1 MNGRLALV
9 LLGLVT
15 APLAAQAKPSKPD
28 STARPDS
35 AAAMTLV
42 REVFAYE
49 GGGRDPFLSLLK
61 TGDIRPLLTDLK
73 LVGVYYDGRYPVRSV
88 AVMRDVTNNKVYRVM
103 KRIAALAAWLLV
115 AAAPRALAGPGG
127 DGEVKGV
134 SVVPAPG
141 KVEVVI
147 DLQGAVDVQ
156 DFTLSNP
163 ARLVIDLTGAR
174 LTAPATLYDGQNRGG
189 VKNIRYAQFRPDI
202 VRVVIDL
209 DVLKDYQ
216 VQKTVGHVRV
226 RIGSERTSFAA
237 WSSTTAGAAAPQPV
251 APSPAPTAAARV
263 TTPQAGEAESAI
275 DQYLAAHARE
285 AAQSRAPR
293 ITVTW
298 DNAEIMEVVAGFAA
312 FSGRTIVVSKGV
324 AGKVS
329 AEIKNQPWD
338 LAFNAV
344 LESQGLA
351 GVTLEGGIIQVVN
364 KTDLARADSTVP
376 VSTVLVRVNYAKATS
391 LVPAVKSILTK
402 RGDVVA
408 DSTNNALVITE
419 TTTRVN
425 QVEQFVRGL
434 DIRTP
439 QVSIQ
444 AKIIFINR
452 TDVEEFGVKY
462 DLGSPTQFFN
472 QLVARPDPRTA
483 KPVDT
488 NLDGVPDALVP
499 TANFNPTDVIVDL
512 GGNSLSALGNAG
524 QSLTTGSPA
533 LQLIFSTAIGNFTL
547 TSFINALQRVE
558 LADIQAE
565 PTITTLDN
573 RPAEILVGD
582 RVPIRVV
589 DVSAPTTGG
598 AAPRATV
605 NFQQTGINLKVTPH
619 VTANRQILMELHA
632 ERSSVQ
638 PSSVDIGFTFQT
650 QQADNQILVNDG
662 ETAVI
667 GGLTVTEV
675 TVTKTGIPFLVDLP
689 ILGKLFG
696 FTSQSENRRDLL
708 ILVTPH
714 IIDDLVTP
722 STGK

>member
-1 MNGRLALV
+1 M
-9 LLGLVT
+9 
-15 APLAAQAKPSKPD
+15 
-28 STARPDS
+28 
-35 AAAMTLV
+35 
-42 REVFAYE
+42 
-49 GGGRDPFLSLLK
+49 
-61 TGDIRPLLTDLK
+61 
-73 LVGVYYDGRYPVRSV
+73 
-88 AVMRDVTNNKVYRVM
+88 
-103 KRIAALAAWLLV
+103 
-115 AAAPRALAGPGG
+115 
-127 DGEVKGV
+127 
-134 SVVPAPG
+134 
-141 KVEVVI
+141 
-147 DLQGAVDVQ
+147 
-156 DFTLSNP
+156 
-163 ARLVIDLTGAR
+163 
-174 LTAPATLYDGQNRGG
+174 
-189 VKNIRYAQFRPDI
+189 
-202 VRVVIDL
+202 
-209 DVLKDYQ
+209 
-216 VQKTVGHVRV
+216 
-226 RIGSERTSFAA
+226 
-237 WSSTTAGAAAPQPV
+237 
-251 APSPAPTAAARV
+251 
-263 TTPQAGEAESAI
+263 
-275 DQYLAAHARE
+275 
-285 AAQSRAPR
+285 
-293 ITVTW
+293 TW
-298 DNAEIMEVVAGFAA
+298 DNAEIIEVVAGFAA

-364 KTDLARADSTVP
+364 KADLARADSTVP
-376 VSTVLVRVNYAKATS
+376 VATVLVRVNYAKATS
-391 LVPAVKSILTK
+391 LVPAVKSILSK

-650 QQADNQILVNDG
+650 QQADNQILVSDG